1 MSKFSYDCSKC
12 AAFCC
17 IALGYEASDQFPYT
31 KPQNEP
37 CKNLDNCNRCTIH
50 DDLEAQNYHGCI
62 AFSCH
67 GAGPHLTQCYSR
79 LDWQNDPILKQE
91 VYDKFHFLRAVFE
104 IAETTEL
111 TLKNSGLTPK
121 ALIKDFFKMIATR
134 QKIPPITN
142 REATDQFTEIWEQ
155 KLRAFIHKNK

>member
-31 KPQNEP
+31 KPQNER
-37 CKNLDNCNRCTIH
+37 CKNLDACNRCTIH
-50 DDLEAQNYHGCI
+50 EDLEAQNYHGCI

-79 LDWQNDPILKQE
+79 LDWENDDKLKQE
-91 VYDKFHFLRAVFE
+91 VYDKFHFLRAAFE
-104 IAETTEL
+104 IAETTEVA
-111 TLKNSGLTPK
+111 LKSNGLNPK
-121 ALIKDFFKMIATR
+121 SLIKDFFKMIATR
-134 QKIPPITN
+134 QKIPSISDT
-142 REATDQFTEIWEQ
+142 EASDQFTQNWEQ
-155 KLRAFIHKNK
+155 KLRTFILKNK